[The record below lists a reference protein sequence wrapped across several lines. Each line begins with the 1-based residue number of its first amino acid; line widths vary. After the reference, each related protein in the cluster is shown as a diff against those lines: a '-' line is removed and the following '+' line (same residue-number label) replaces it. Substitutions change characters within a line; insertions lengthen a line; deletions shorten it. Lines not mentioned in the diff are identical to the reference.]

1 MPPWSAGDES
11 SSRSLRPMPEL
22 VALALTGGPEVVGAL
37 RRVWDAGDAVLP
49 LDPRLPR
56 PALDRLLEV
65 TRPARVVDGDGSHRR
80 ADGVPV
86 EPGDALVV
94 ATSGSTGSPK
104 GVVHTH
110 DSVRASA
117 VATNR
122 GVGTREDD
130 RWLCCLPL
138 AHVAGLS
145 VVTRALEAGLPVE
158 ILPGFDAAAVEAAA
172 RERGA
177 TLTTVVPTALQ
188 RIDPL
193 LFRRI
198 VVGGSAPP
206 AMLPPNALVSYGMT
220 ETGSAVAYDGR
231 PLDGVE
237 VRIVDGEI
245 QLRGPMLLRCY
256 RDGTDPRISD
266 GWFPTND
273 AGWFDDDGRLV
284 VLGRRGDMITTG
296 GEKVWP
302 TEVERVLSRHRAVEE
317 VAVIGRSDPEWGQ
330 RVVAIAVAA
339 DPDAPPTLDELREA
353 VKAELPAYCAP
364 RSLEVVAGLPKT
376 PLGKVERRKL

>member
-1 MPPWSAGDES
+1 
-11 SSRSLRPMPEL
+11 MPEL
-22 VALALTGGPEVVGAL
+22 VALALPGGPDAVDAL

-56 PALDRLLEV
+56 PALERLLAL
-65 TRPARVVDGDGSHRR
+65 TRPTRVVDDDGSHRR
-80 ADGVPV
+80 PGGVPV

-94 ATSGSTGSPK
+94 ATSGSTGTPK

-110 DSVRASA
+110 ESVRASA

-122 GVGTREDD
+122 GIGTRPTD

-145 VVTRALEAGLPVE
+145 VVTRALEAGVPVE
-158 ILPGFDAAAVEAAA
+158 VLPGFDAAAVEDAA
-172 RERGA
+172 RHRGA
-177 TLTTVVPTALQ
+177 TLTTVVPTALA
-188 RIDPL
+188 RIDPN

-206 AMLPPNALVSYGMT
+206 SRLPPNALASYGMT

-237 VRIVDGEI
+237 VRVVDGEI
-245 QLRGPMLLRCY
+245 QLRGPMLLRRY
-256 RDGTDPRISD
+256 RDGTDPRTPD

-273 AGWFDDDGRLV
+273 AGWFDDEGRLV

-302 TEVERVLSRHRAVEE
+302 TAVERVLSRHRGVEE
-317 VAVIGRSDPEWGQ
+317 VAVVGHPDPEWGQ
-330 RVVAIAVAA
+330 RVVAFVVAV
-339 DPDAPPTLDELREA
+339 DPAAPPTLDELRRA
-353 VKAELPAYCAP
+353 VKAELPAYGAP
-364 RSLEVVAGLPKT
+364 RELRVLEALPKT
-376 PLGKVERRKL
+376 PLGKVERNLLVHG